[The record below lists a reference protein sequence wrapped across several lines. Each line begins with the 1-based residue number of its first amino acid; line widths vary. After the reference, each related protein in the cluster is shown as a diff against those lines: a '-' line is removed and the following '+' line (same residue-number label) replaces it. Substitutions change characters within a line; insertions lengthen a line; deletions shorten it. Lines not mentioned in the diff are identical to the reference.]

1 MKRTCIALLIAAVCF
16 IYGYL
21 IGHNAGYGDAAE
33 AYTETYEA
41 IIDKYRQCYE
51 DVRDELIKTMKGTY
65 GKERQNNH
73 RTLGTERCD

>member
-1 MKRTCIALLIAAVCF
+1 MKRTCIALLIAAVSF

-41 IIDKYRQCYE
+41 IIGKYKQTYE
-51 DVRDELIKTMKGTY
+51 SAIDELIKTIKGTY
-65 GKERQNNH
+65 GKERQDNH